1 MNTKLS
7 LHLMLYQIN
16 IAYLNNISTFN
27 YNNNLEYRAEIW
39 RKHFNAA
46 ELRVDA
52 DGAGDD
58 ERLADVRFLQVT
70 QLEFSLFRFLL
81 RLLDIEDFFVDAV
94 LGAWNTENVIYKITV
109 STLSFPMY

>member
-1 MNTKLS
+1 
-7 LHLMLYQIN
+7 MLDQIN
-16 IAYLNNISTFN
+16 ITYFNNICTFN

-39 RKHFNAA
+39 HEHCKAA

-52 DGAGDD
+52 DGEGDD

-70 QLEFSLFRFLL
+70 QLEFSIFCCLL

-94 LGAWNTENVIYKITV
+94 LGAWNTESVIYKITV